1 MHPDREKNIAGRS
14 LGTHYEKEYL
24 ETIFEENRKAFET
37 LHQKEQEQNQQ
48 TVNSSYDYHEH
59 EMHTFDP
66 NYDYSVKPFTVLFI
80 RSELQLVV
88 NLQECMKAQ
97 QNKYYAQKVKVSN
110 LQQYA
115 KAIVYAEAHGYDSHV
130 KLQQANELIQAQ
142 LSEANVAL
150 RSAKEDLKNM
160 NLQIKYLGRYHTNKK
175 IYQTMLHSPNIK
187 QFRQQHKKEIDNYIE
202 ARSFLQNSFGESTF
216 PDIND
221 LKTKKTSYT
230 SMIEELKLQMQQLH
244 EQANEHQIVC
254 SNINA
259 LLNDSPSQKRNQSKE
274 PSL

>member
-1 MHPDREKNIAGRS
+1 
-14 LGTHYEKEYL
+14 
-24 ETIFEENRKAFET
+24 
-37 LHQKEQEQNQQ
+37 
-48 TVNSSYDYHEH
+48 
-59 EMHTFDP
+59 MHTFDP
-66 NYDYSVKPFTVLFI
+66 NYDYSVKPFTVFFI

-160 NLQIKYLGRYHTNKK
+160 NLQL
-175 IYQTMLHSPNIK
+175 
-187 QFRQQHKKEIDNYIE
+187 
-202 ARSFLQNSFGESTF
+202 
-216 PDIND
+216 
-221 LKTKKTSYT
+221 
-230 SMIEELKLQMQQLH
+230 
-244 EQANEHQIVC
+244 
-254 SNINA
+254 
-259 LLNDSPSQKRNQSKE
+259 
-274 PSL
+274 